1 MGSGSPVGYGQHEDI
16 NNRPHLPE
24 GFSVGCVGYG
34 QFKDINDRPRLPEG
48 SVDCVGYGQHE
59 DIIDCLRFP
68 KGFRRLSISTTDW
81 KSFTTILYF
90 LI

>member
-1 MGSGSPVGYGQHEDI
+1 MGSGSPGGYGQHDDI
-16 NNRPHLPE
+16 NNRTHLPE

-34 QFKDINDRPRLPEG
+34 QFKDINDRPRLPKG
-48 SVDCVGYGQHE
+48 FSGDCEYE
-59 DIIDCLRFP
+59 DINDCPRFP